1 MAKKDTEAQIDAREE
16 EIDTEHTEPRVYEL
30 GFHID
35 GELPES
41 EAKKTY
47 EDIRAKIASAGT
59 VLEEGAPRKTAL
71 AYTVSRMEHNG
82 RRDFNTSFFA
92 WIAYETDGA
101 GHEAV
106 GEAVRAESRVFR
118 FLDIRSTK
126 EAAKHSA
133 ELEEIYAKIEAH
145 KEGAGEDEEVS
156 DTELDAALK
165 EAGV

>member
-1 MAKKDTEAQIDAREE
+1 MAKKELEREDAEAIEVDA
-16 EIDTEHTEPRVYEL
+16 DSSEPRVYEL

-47 EDIRAKIASAGT
+47 EDIRGKITGAGT

-71 AYTVSRMEHNG
+71 AYTVSRMEHGG

-92 WIAYETDGA
+92 WIAYEADGA

-106 GEAVRAESRVFR
+106 GEAVRAENRVFR
-118 FLDIRSTK
+118 FIDIRTTK
-126 EAAKHSA
+126 EEAKHSA
-133 ELEEIYAKIEAH
+133 ELEELYARTAAEEK
-145 KEGAGEDEEVS
+145 AGEEEEEVS
-156 DTELDAALK
+156 DSELDAALK